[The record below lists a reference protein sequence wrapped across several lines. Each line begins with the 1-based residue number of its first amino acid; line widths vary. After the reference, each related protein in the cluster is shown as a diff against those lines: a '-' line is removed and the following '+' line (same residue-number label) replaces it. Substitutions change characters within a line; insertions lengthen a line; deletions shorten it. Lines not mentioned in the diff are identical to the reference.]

1 MQADLTIIAN
11 LQATCQMLAS
21 QSGQY
26 AVDVCQLK
34 AMDLDW
40 LACRVKK
47 WRACCDEQLDIFV
60 KRLLYFGQDP
70 IYQPAPISG
79 FTDVTT
85 FLDRTLVAVSAAFDQ
100 SCAFRKQAWE
110 TRADYVPDIYEHLVG
125 CLEKQIFKIERELR
139 LIKALGGESQYIAAR
154 LEDGGK

>member
-1 MQADLTIIAN
+1 MQADPIIIAD
-11 LQATCQMLAS
+11 LQNTCQSMAS
-21 QSGQY
+21 LSGQY

-47 WRACCDEQLDIFV
+47 WKSCTDEQLEIFV

-70 IYQPAPISG
+70 IFQPASIFG
-79 FTDVTT
+79 FTDVTS
-85 FLDRTLVAVSAAFDQ
+85 FLERTLATVSVAFAQ
-100 SCAFRKQAWE
+100 SCSARKQAWE
-110 TRADYVPDIYEHLVG
+110 IRADYVPDIYEHLVG